1 MYNNKRLIP
10 KEINIYIYIYMSQ
23 DIQNIFIEK
32 NFKSFIDVS
41 YHQNPLKYFLTQMK
55 SFRVEKFIFLKSDES
70 FN

>member
-10 KEINIYIYIYMSQ
+10 KEINIYIYMSQ

>member
-1 MYNNKRLIP
+1 
-10 KEINIYIYIYMSQ
+10 MSQ
-23 DIQNIFIEK
+23 DIKNIFIEK

-41 YHQNPLKYFLTQMK
+41 YHQNPLKYFLIQMK